1 MKTRKKEKLPS
12 YCQEVLQKI
21 LSTYDTLFKPYPW
34 QWIWPFSLYKLSRFN
49 CCRFYFEK
57 LPLDNPGFIPFD
69 LTEACVRVCL
79 RERVCTCERVCL
91 CVCVR
96 KVPAGE
102 WRVE

>member
-1 MKTRKKEKLPS
+1 M
-12 YCQEVLQKI
+12 
-21 LSTYDTLFKPYPW
+21 
-34 QWIWPFSLYKLSRFN
+34 
-49 CCRFYFEK
+49 FYFEK

-69 LTEACVRVCL
+69 LTEACVHVCL